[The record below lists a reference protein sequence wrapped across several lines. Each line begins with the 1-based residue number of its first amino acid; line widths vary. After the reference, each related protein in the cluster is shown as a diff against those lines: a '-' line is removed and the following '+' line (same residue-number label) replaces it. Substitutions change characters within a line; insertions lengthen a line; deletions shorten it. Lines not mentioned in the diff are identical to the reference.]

1 MDHLEQGFVGLER
14 SLMVKTKT
22 LDRWVQRL
30 DIVKV
35 VVSLWPSAERFLFT
49 ASRPWSRR
57 AFVFLTAR
65 YNTNTFLFL
74 LLYSLTKEYA
84 EASKKMK
91 DSSVGSDKKTFLKAQ
106 MPKMEKEI
114 AELKAKLVDLLA
126 ADELDPRGEFYVLAQ
141 KLTK

>member
-1 MDHLEQGFVGLER
+1 M
-14 SLMVKTKT
+14 
-22 LDRWVQRL
+22 
-30 DIVKV
+30 
-35 VVSLWPSAERFLFT
+35 
-49 ASRPWSRR
+49 
-57 AFVFLTAR
+57 
-65 YNTNTFLFL
+65 FL

-114 AELKAKLVDLLA
+114 AELKAKLVDLLD